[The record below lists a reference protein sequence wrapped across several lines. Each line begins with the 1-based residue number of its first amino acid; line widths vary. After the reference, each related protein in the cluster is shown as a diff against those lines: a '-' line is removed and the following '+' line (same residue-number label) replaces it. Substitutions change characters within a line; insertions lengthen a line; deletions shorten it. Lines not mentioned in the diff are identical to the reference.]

1 MWTPCIPQI
10 ALSVHV
16 VALIVVIIVHNAL
29 PSVSIVAIDILI
41 IQIILSS
48 SLLIAGSSWERLV
61 PRSVG
66 IGFLVLLR
74 NRVARIDPLGVN
86 INGQRKVWRK

>member
-1 MWTPCIPQI
+1 VDALYPQI

-29 PSVSIVAIDILI
+29 PSVSIVPIDIVV
-41 IQIILSS
+41 IQVILGS
-48 SLLIAGSSWERLV
+48 SLLFAGSAWERLV

-66 IGFLVLLR
+66 IGFLVLLGD
-74 NRVARIDPLGVN
+74 RVARIDPLGVY
-86 INGQRKVWRK
+86 INRQRKVWRK